1 MRWLSLARRA
11 SLAVRCCN
19 CFHRIAIKPGAEL
32 ATCPRCN
39 IEYRIAWVAPD
50 QPLIRGPAKWPE

>member
-1 MRWLSLARRA
+1 MSLARRA
-11 SLAVRCCN
+11 GLAVRCCN
-19 CFHRIAIKPGAEL
+19 CFYRIPVEPRAER
-32 ATCPRCN
+32 ATCPKCN